1 MPMWNKCSWKR
12 PPRRYLKTTPTILSI
27 VVTVVRKSLLA
38 WRITRFFFFI
48 ASTHIEKT
56 YLGSYY
62 RLKCK
67 IKIQSIHIIWWIVER
82 ILCNLNN
89 KILLVASYKHVILG
103 RERESTI
110 FGHGIVKVVQYNLKR
125 AMLFYRDLLVTKK
138 KNNGIRF
145 REYANF
151 FCSNFRIYQNCKRK

>member
-1 MPMWNKCSWKR
+1 MPKWNKCSWKR

-38 WRITRFFFFI
+38 WRITRIFFI
-48 ASTHIEKT
+48 ASTHIENT
-56 YLGSYY
+56 YLGAYY

-67 IKIQSIHIIWWIVER
+67 IKIQSIHIIWWIVGR
-82 ILCNLNN
+82 ILCNLIT
-89 KILLVASYKHVILG
+89 KYCWWPVINTSHSRG

-110 FGHGIVKVVQYNLKR
+110 FGHEIVKVVQYNLKR

-138 KNNGIRF
+138 K
-145 REYANF
+145 EE
-151 FCSNFRIYQNCKRK
+151 

>member
-1 MPMWNKCSWKR
+1 MNTSHSP
-12 PPRRYLKTTPTILSI
+12 
-27 VVTVVRKSLLA
+27 
-38 WRITRFFFFI
+38 
-48 ASTHIEKT
+48 
-56 YLGSYY
+56 
-62 RLKCK
+62 
-67 IKIQSIHIIWWIVER
+67 
-82 ILCNLNN
+82 
-89 KILLVASYKHVILG
+89 G

-151 FCSNFRIYQNCKRK
+151 FAAIFGFIKIAKGNRIV